1 MVECG
6 SCLQCTLNLNLK
18 LMIAM
23 EKVKLFE
30 EVNFSK
36 LFAGDS
42 FAYCPINC
50 GLKEEGKL
58 FNILDEVCKFEG
70 LVPLNG
76 EWNKLSFSECSDLL
90 LNALRYDLVF
100 TMCERMPLAEAY
112 RIQKSILEEI
122 NSNECVCYTNW
133 FKSPWDSGESS
144 WNSISECTF
153 DIAIVFIDE
162 SKVLFTYIVGED

>member
-1 MVECG
+1 
-6 SCLQCTLNLNLK
+6 
-18 LMIAM
+18 
-23 EKVKLFE
+23 
-30 EVNFSK
+30 
-36 LFAGDS
+36 
-42 FAYCPINC
+42 
-50 GLKEEGKL
+50 
-58 FNILDEVCKFEG
+58 
-70 LVPLNG
+70 
-76 EWNKLSFSECSDLL
+76 
-90 LNALRYDLVF
+90 
-100 TMCERMPLAEAY
+100 MCERMPLAEAY